1 MSDTNKLHAIDVKNE
16 VKRIKK
22 LPPEQREEQ
31 YKALHK
37 RVSDEIDLTCERLN
51 KGQPYMG
58 VEQRRLLY
66 CVLAFPKEYRNSIYE
81 IYEKAFSKVLISKDS
96 DEVSNLEKVKTAHVS
111 GLPLPEQAKV
121 VVWWQNNELV
131 FASSATEFTLP
142 MERIMGMG
150 TTTEFTSSD
159 LGGRKTYLT
168 IEYKKD
174 DEIKSIVVW
183 VTYKAQVRLLIRYFD
198 QTKGARETNRQE
210 L

>member
-1 MSDTNKLHAIDVKNE
+1 MGE
-16 VKRIKK
+16 KRK
-22 LPPEQREEQ
+22 E
-31 YKALHK
+31 
-37 RVSDEIDLTCERLN
+37 S
-51 KGQPYMG
+51 
-58 VEQRRLLY
+58 RRLLY
-66 CVLAFPKEYRNSIYE
+66 CVMAIPKDYRKSVYE
-81 IYEKAFSKVLISKDS
+81 IWDKAFGKVLLVLSKDP
-96 DEVSNLEKVKTAHVS
+96 DEVSNKEKVNAAHVS

-121 VVWWQNNELV
+121 VVWWQNNELI

-142 MERIMGMG
+142 MERVMGMG